1 MKKPVVTILFN
12 NAGMVSPVCPHCG
25 FERCYIIE
33 NGKKFKC
40 ASPDCYKKFSVTVGT
55 VFECSNIPLTKW
67 LMALYLCTAH
77 KKGISSYQLAKD
89 IGIAQKSA
97 WFMLHR
103 LRELLSHI
111 PKEIL
116 SGTVEVDETYMS
128 RKYASD
134 YKGIPPEKVA
144 EMEAAY
150 RFTNKDAAMGLKQ
163 RDGNIIVKALADIKA
178 ETIGNTVK
186 ANVTPDTLL
195 MSDEGM
201 KYRKVLKDY
210 KREVVNHSKGE
221 WVRGD
226 AHTNGIENFWS
237 VMRRGIYG
245 IYHQIS

>member
-1 MKKPVVTILFN
+1 MFN
-12 NAGMVSPVCPHCG
+12 NLRELIATMPDEKACRDYLIQQRWNGKPVCPHCG

-77 KKGISSYQLAKD
+77 KKGISSYQLGKD

-116 SGTVEVDETYMS
+116 SGTVEIDETYMG

-134 YKGIPPEKVA
+134 
-144 EMEAAY
+144 
-150 RFTNKDAAMGLKQ
+150 NKRHSTGKRLLKWKQ
-163 RDGNIIVKALADIKA
+163 HTDLQI
-178 ETIGNTVK
+178 
-186 ANVTPDTLL
+186 
-195 MSDEGM
+195 
-201 KYRKVLKDY
+201 KVLQ
-210 KREVVNHSKGE
+210 
-221 WVRGD
+221 WV
-226 AHTNGIENFWS
+226 
-237 VMRRGIYG
+237 
-245 IYHQIS
+245 